1 MPTSPNWRA
10 SGITMSD
17 PTILL
22 TGATGY
28 VGGRLLT
35 MLAARGHA
43 VRCLARNPG
52 YLEQRLPPGA
62 SVVRGDVRDQASLV
76 LALQGIDTAYYLVHA
91 MGEATGF
98 EAHEREGAV
107 CFAAAARIAGVRRII
122 YLGALGDESADLS
135 PHLRSRQEVGRILR
149 ESGVT
154 TIELRAS
161 IVIGSGSLSF
171 EMVRALTE
179 HLPVMVMPR
188 WVSVMAQPIAIQD
201 LLAYLLA
208 ALDVHVTESL
218 VVEVGGADRVSY
230 RGMMQEYARQR
241 GLRRIMIEV
250 PVLTPRLSSLWLGLV
265 TPLYARVGRKLIESI
280 RHPTVVNS
288 PLAAT
293 LFAIT
298 PVGTAEA
305 IRTAL
310 DREDRAYA
318 ETYWSDAR
326 SAAGVPAVIDSTPVG
341 ERLRDVR
348 EISVSASPAACFA
361 ALSSLGGREGW
372 PALDVLWR
380 IRGAVDLL
388 VGGVGLRRGRPSGR
402 PLRAGDALDFWRVET
417 CEPGRRLRL
426 SAEMRVPGRA
436 WLDFQIRQEARGC
449 TLRQVAEFDPSGL
462 AGRLYWYALVPI
474 HAAIFSALVAAVARR
489 AEALPAGR
497 AA

>member
-1 MPTSPNWRA
+1 MPE
-10 SGITMSD
+10 

-35 MLAARGHA
+35 VLAASGHT
-43 VRCLARNPG
+43 VRCLARNPA
-52 YLEQRLPPGA
+52 YLEQRLPAGA
-62 SVVRGDVRDQASLV
+62 SVVRGDVRDETSLV
-76 LALQGIDTAYYLVHA
+76 RALQGIDTAYYLVHA
-91 MGEATGF
+91 MGEARGF

-107 CFAAAARIAGVRRII
+107 CFAAAARAAGVRRII
-122 YLGALGDESADLS
+122 YLGALGDESAGLS
-135 PHLRSRQEVGRILR
+135 PHLSSRQDVGRILR
-149 ESGVT
+149 ESGVP

-201 LLAYLLA
+201 LLSYLVA
-208 ALDVHVTESL
+208 ALDVPVTSSL
-218 VVEVGGADRVSY
+218 VVEIGGADRVSY

-241 GLRRIMIEV
+241 GLRRVMIEV

-280 RHPTVVNS
+280 RHPTVVNDPS
-288 PLAAT
+288 AKA

-326 SAAGVPAVIDSTPVG
+326 SAAGVPEVLDPAPLG

-348 EISVSASPAACFA
+348 EMPMAVSPDACFA
-361 ALSSLGGREGW
+361 AISTLGGRDGW

-380 IRGAVDLL
+380 MRGAIDLL
-388 VGGVGLRRGRPSGR
+388 VGGVGLRRGRPAGR
-402 PLRAGDALDFWRVET
+402 PIRAGDALDFWRVET

-426 SAEMRVPGRA
+426 SAEMRLPGRA
-436 WLDFQIRQEARGC
+436 WLDFQIRRDPNGC

-462 AGRLYWYALVPI
+462 AGRLYWFALVPI
-474 HAAIFSALVAAVARR
+474 HAAIFSRLLAAISRR
-489 AEALPAGR
+489 AEALSVKS